1 MTLFKFV
8 SNRSVVFPVI
18 FVISETKEKKMN
30 IDYDLRMCK
39 VLFWGKLVP
48 SITRMLPFFKS
59 KQSFPYEIVEP
70 EESVNRR
77 FCEDFK
83 GTIIC
88 LSS

>member
-1 MTLFKFV
+1 
-8 SNRSVVFPVI
+8 
-18 FVISETKEKKMN
+18 MN

-48 SITRMLPFFKS
+48 SFTRMLPFFKS
-59 KQSFPYEIVEP
+59 KQTFPYEIVEP

-83 GTIIC
+83 GTHNNMPFI
-88 LSS
+88 